1 MYQPLNITTTLP
13 LRNSIGRS
21 PWWRGLRL
29 TGLTLAVIALSP
41 PVQAVSPPPVGGYP
55 GSNTAVGTDALF
67 SLTSGSANTA
77 LGFNALFN
85 NTTGSSNT
93 ATGFRVLVAN
103 TIGSSNTANGRT
115 ALFFNTTG
123 ARNTATGW

>member
-1 MYQPLNITTTLP
+1 MYEPPNLTTSLP
-13 LRNSIGRS
+13 FRNSIGRS

-41 PVQAVSPPPVGGYP
+41 AVQAVNPPPVGGYP
-55 GSNTAVGTDALF
+55 SANTAVGTDALF
-67 SLTSGSANTA
+67 GLTSGSANTA

-93 ATGFRVLVAN
+93 ATGYQALV
-103 TIGSSNTANGRT
+103 S
-115 ALFFNTTG
+115 NTTG
-123 ARNTATGW
+123 VLSEEAHAGARGRRRVTRTDLFC